1 MIVTSSKTD
10 TASLALRIHRLL
22 LRLQQRNKFVGIV
35 DHTGLSPLETHLIIE
50 IQAEQGLPIS
60 SYASRLMVDISIC
73 TRIIQKFSR
82 GGYVTI
88 TPGATDQRRKELSL
102 TAAGVALIKQIDEF
116 ADHVI
121 DSLREPLSSRSW
133 QDLVRFFQMMADAG
147 GVPKAPKRPGEEQ
160 YRVQQRRITRL
171 FGLLGNSA
179 WGTPHSS
186 TEIQVLT
193 EILYAPVPPRI
204 AELAELLG
212 LQPHSTGEVVS
223 KFEALGLVERRSFD
237 GDGRVSIIVATAK
250 GRRIFSGLE
259 THMSG
264 VLTNALRNFSQ
275 GEIARFIEIL
285 TVFTGTVD
293 LCWPM
298 LPRSLRVTKVDT
310 NELRQIARGFVART
324 YVDYKIEAQIPE
336 AIIPSDHALFAVY
349 RDTLLV
355 GTICVKI
362 RAGEFIAPHICAGA
376 NLPPWSLAGAWGE
389 VVRTSAQ
396 KPGPVLKRA
405 LADVTAAPL
414 SLEKVL
420 RGLAGG

>member
-1 MIVTSSKTD
+1 MITSSKTD
-10 TASLALRIHRLL
+10 TASLALKIRRLL

-50 IQAEQGLPIS
+50 IQAEQGLSIS
-60 SYASRLMVDISIC
+60 SYASRLMVDISVC

-82 GGYVTI
+82 SGYVTI
-88 TPGATDQRRKELSL
+88 TPSNIDQRRKELSL
-102 TAAGVALIKQIDEF
+102 TTAGVELIKQIDEF
-116 ADHVI
+116 ADCVI
-121 DSLREPLSSRSW
+121 DSQREPLSSRSW
-133 QDLVRFFQMMADAG
+133 QDLVRFFKMMADAG
-147 GVPKAPKRPGEEQ
+147 GVPKAPKRPGEEE

-193 EILYAPVPPRI
+193 EIIYAPVPPRI

-212 LQPHSTGEVVS
+212 LQSHSTGEVVS

-250 GRRIFSGLE
+250 GRRVFSGLE

-264 VLTNALRNFSQ
+264 AVANALRNFSQ
-275 GEIARFIEIL
+275 SEVTRFIEIL

-298 LPRSLRVTKVDT
+298 LPRSLRVAKVDT
-310 NELRQIARGFVART
+310 DELRRIARGFVART
-324 YVDYKIEAQIPE
+324 YVDYKIEEQIPE
-336 AIIPSDHALFAVY
+336 TIIPSDHLLFVIY
-349 RDTLLV
+349 RDELLV

-362 RAGEFIAPHICAGA
+362 RAGELVAPHICAGA

-389 VVRTSAQ
+389 VIRTSAR
-396 KPGPVLKRA
+396 KPSHVLKRA

-414 SLEKVL
+414 LLEKAL
-420 RGLAGG
+420 RGLAWG

>member
-1 MIVTSSKTD
+1 
-10 TASLALRIHRLL
+10 
-22 LRLQQRNKFVGIV
+22 
-35 DHTGLSPLETHLIIE
+35 
-50 IQAEQGLPIS
+50 
-60 SYASRLMVDISIC
+60 MVDISIC
-73 TRIIQKFSR
+73 TRIIQKVSR
-82 GGYVTI
+82 SGYVTI

-102 TAAGVALIKQIDEF
+102 TTAGVGLIKQIDEF
-116 ADHVI
+116 ADRVI

-133 QDLVRFFQMMADAG
+133 RDLVRFFQMMADSG
-147 GVPKAPKRPGEEQ
+147 GVPKAPKRPGEEE

-193 EILYAPVPPRI
+193 EIIYAPVPPRI

-212 LQPHSTGEVVS
+212 LQPNSTGEVVS
-223 KFEALGLVERRSFD
+223 KLETQGLIERRNFD

-259 THMSG
+259 THMSE
-264 VLTNALRNFSQ
+264 VLTNALQNFSQ
-275 GEIARFIEIL
+275 SEIAHFIEIL

-324 YVDYKIEAQIPE
+324 YVDYKIEYYIPE
-336 AIIPSDHALFAVY
+336 TIIPSDHELFAIY

-362 RAGEFIAPHICAGA
+362 HAGEWISPHICAGA

-389 VVRTSAQ
+389 VIRTSAR
-396 KPGPVLKRA
+396 KPCHVLTRA

-414 SLEKVL
+414 SLEKIL
-420 RGLAGG
+420 RDLA